1 MEIGHAGNERIE
13 FWARCLQ
20 RVDDLVAQLVE
31 NVARVPKKVKKIGK
45 DDPRRIFHSLK
56 VGLALTLVSMFY
68 YLRPLYD
75 GFGVNA
81 MWAVLT
87 VVVVFEYTVGATFSK
102 GLNRIFAT
110 MLAGALAVG
119 ARQLAS
125 FSGERG
131 EPIILGVFVF
141 LIAAASTF
149 ARFFPGIKAR
159 YDYGVVI
166 FILTF
171 SLVAVSGYRV
181 DELIKL
187 AHQRLSTIILGSCTC
202 LFISV
207 CVYPVWAGED
217 LQKLIANNLEKLA
230 MFLEVHSHLILE
242 KITGFGEEYLKK
254 EEGESADVAKKD
266 SSFLEAYKSILNSK
280 TSEDS
285 LANFARWEPGHGRFR
300 FRHPWHQ
307 YLRIGALARQCA
319 CSINALNA
327 CTSSKTQI
335 PMEFRQ
341 RIQEA
346 CRKMSLET
354 GKALANLS
362 LAVRTIEKP
371 TAAAIHILGAKIA
384 AADIKTALKTTSSE
398 MIALLEILP
407 MATTASLLIE
417 IVGHTEKLM
426 VAINELA
433 HLVKFN
439 NPASVAERIP
449 SLHRRAVKP
458 LSNDVVIG
466 IPRLES
472 SSLENVETAQAK
484 SWKSRGEEGKGEEE
498 RNRARYEGPRTAES
512 LTEFV
517 NT

>member
-1 MEIGHAGNERIE
+1 MDLVGNERIG

-87 VVVVFEYTVGATFSK
+87 VVVVFEYTVGATFSR

-110 MLAGALAVG
+110 MLAGALAVR

-217 LQKLIANNLEKLA
+217 LQKLIANNIEKLA
-230 MFLEVHSHLILE
+230 MFLEGI
-242 KITGFGEEYLKK
+242 GEEYLKK

-285 LANFARWEPGHGRFR
+285 LANFARWEPGHGQFR

-371 TAAAIHILGAKIA
+371 TAAAIHILGAKTA
-384 AADIKTALKTTSSE
+384 AADIKTALKNTSSE

-417 IVGHTEKLM
+417 IVGHTKKLM

-472 SSLENVETAQAK
+472 SSLGNVSSCHIPVSNLPSQ
-484 SWKSRGEEGKGEEE
+484 G
-498 RNRARYEGPRTAES
+498 
-512 LTEFV
+512 
-517 NT
+517 

>member
-1 MEIGHAGNERIE
+1 MEIGHAGDERIG

-31 NVARVPKKVKKIGK
+31 NVSGVPKKVKKIGK

-56 VGLALTLVSMFY
+56 VGLALTLVSIFY

-87 VVVVFEYTVGATFSK
+87 VVVVFEYTVGATLSK

-110 MLAGALAVG
+110 VLAGALAVG
-119 ARQLAS
+119 AHQLAS

-131 EPIILGVFVF
+131 EPIILGAFVF

-187 AHQRLSTIILGSCTC
+187 ADQRLSTIILGSCTC
-202 LFISV
+202 LLISV
-207 CVYPVWAGED
+207 CVCPVWAGED
-217 LQKLIANNLEKLA
+217 LQKLIANNMEKLA
-230 MFLEVHSHLILE
+230 MFLE
-242 KITGFGEEYLKK
+242 GFGEEYFKK
-254 EEGESADVAKKD
+254 EEGESGDVSKKD
-266 SSFLEAYKSILNSK
+266 RSFLEAYKSILNSK
-280 TSEDS
+280 TSEES
-285 LANFARWEPGHGRFR
+285 LANFARWEPGHGQFK

-319 CSINALNA
+319 CSIDALNA
-327 CTSSKTQI
+327 CTNSKTQV
-335 PMEFRQ
+335 PVEFRQ

-346 CRKMSLET
+346 CRKISSET
-354 GKALANLS
+354 GKALADLS
-362 LAVRTIEKP
+362 LAVRTMKKP
-371 TAAAIHILGAKIA
+371 MATATHILGANTA
-384 AADIKTALKTTSSE
+384 AADLKTALKTTSFDR
-398 MIALLEILP
+398 IALLEILP
-407 MATTASLLIE
+407 VATSASLLIE
-417 IVGHTEKLM
+417 IIGHTEKLM
-426 VAINELA
+426 VAVNELA
-433 HLVKFN
+433 HLARFK
-439 NPASVAERIP
+439 NPASVVERTS
-449 SLHRRAVKP
+449 SLHKGAVKP

-466 IPRLES
+466 IPGLES
-472 SSLENVETAQAK
+472 SSPENVNSQEPTRDK
-484 SWKSRGEEGKGEEE
+484 NEEM
-498 RNRARYEGPRTAES
+498 
-512 LTEFV
+512 
-517 NT
+517 